1 MFTVNLATSV
11 MPGDQ
16 IPWSGIAFCRDRHC
30 TQQENP
36 VSIRTFAVVA
46 LIAGGVTGIVQ
57 GAVNKLDQATAQQ
70 CLTRDWP
77 AHQHA
82 THMDFCTSYGYPTN

>member
-1 MFTVNLATSV
+1 VEIGT
-11 MPGDQ
+11 
-16 IPWSGIAFCRDRHC
+16 

-36 VSIRTFAVVA
+36 VPIRTLAVVA
-46 LIAGGVTGIVQ
+46 LIAGGATGIVQ
-57 GAVNKLDQATAQQ
+57 GTVNLLDQATAQQ

-82 THMDFCTSYGYPTN
+82 AHMDFCTSYGYPTN